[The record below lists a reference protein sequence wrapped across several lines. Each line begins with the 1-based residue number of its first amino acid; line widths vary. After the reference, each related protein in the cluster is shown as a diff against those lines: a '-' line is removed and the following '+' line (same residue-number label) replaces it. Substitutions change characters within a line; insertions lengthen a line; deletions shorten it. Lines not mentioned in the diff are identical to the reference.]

1 MSLSFTYGR
10 GRVRFVHM
18 FNYPENL
25 SREACEK
32 WYLEDHVP
40 AVRSL
45 PGVVSYRT
53 WEALPP
59 SVMWTFDPFDRFVR
73 LSEVIFADMESCLNA
88 TVRNPGLWAIGAH
101 DTPGFRELECM
112 MLDEEPQYN
121 LVKDIPVQQYKY
133 ITNPACYTRGK
144 MVDGDIDDVVMDVYM
159 FNYDPKFTFEEGED
173 WYLGHHV
180 REGRYTKRMGHRHYM
195 TWKPLR
201 IPVEEGCPLQPNRFW
216 RFTELGLPEYSMDPS
231 VLDLEPGE
239 RPAMMKYTQD
249 PRGQVIGEWRNI
261 IIDPDA
267 AVDLLK

>member
-18 FNYPENL
+18 FNYPTDV
-25 SREACEK
+25 SKDACET
-32 WYLEDHVP
+32 WYLEEHVP
-40 AVRSL
+40 AARAL
-45 PGVVSYRT
+45 PGVVGYRT
-53 WEALPP
+53 WEAMPP
-59 SVMWTFDPFDRFVR
+59 SIMWTFDPFDRFVR
-73 LSEVIFADMESCLNA
+73 LSEIVFQDMESCLNA
-88 TVRNPGLWAIGAH
+88 TVRNPDFWAIGAEGK
-101 DTPGFRELECM
+101 PGFRELECM
-112 MLDEEPQYN
+112 MLDEEPQYD

-133 ITNPACYTRGK
+133 INNPAKYTKGK

-180 REGRYTKRMGHRHYM
+180 REGRHTKRLGHHHYM

-201 IPVEEGCPLQPNRFW
+201 VAVDETCPLQPNRFW
-216 RFTELGLPEYSMDPS
+216 RFTELGLPAYAMDPAEMH
-231 VLDLEPGE
+231 LEPGE
-239 RPAMMKYTQD
+239 RPALMTYTQD